1 MEALASSAPAAP
13 GSGFPSSF
21 STPCSSICLN
31 VTPST
36 PGAPWFPRASRYA
49 SHVPHLPNMAVQSPE
64 SDDRALLFAAVSLS
78 AFSVPALLSR
88 SLSSPQCLTLS
99 AESSV
104 SRVPSQVRCLAGQRT
119 PPALGGVPPHCRR
132 VLYYYAPSGHPQGLR
147 RRCRR
152 LPSPRFPSGT
162 RRASLVP
169 YTSLLCVLSP
179 FPRRDCVRFQSAF
192 RSQFCLCQATRGSA
206 PSAFHFRGL
215 LRVHSLGPADSFPN
229 LHPVCRGAPH
239 LAFASMRPSHFV
251 AQTLSTWRL
260 SLPGLYRLFP
270 RHSLGREVARYLRCG
285 ESLRPASFETVPVPQ
300 SSP

>member
-1 MEALASSAPAAP
+1 MEALSNVRSCSSWLRVL
-13 GSGFPSSF
+13 SSF

-31 VTPST
+31 VTSST
-36 PGAPWFPRASRYA
+36 PGAPWFSRASRYA
-49 SHVPHLPNMAVQSPE
+49 SLSTSIFQTWRYNPPR
-64 SDDRALLFAAVSLS
+64 SDDRALSSPCVLS

-119 PPALGGVPPHCRR
+119 PPALGGSRRIAGGSLLLRTQRPP
-132 VLYYYAPSGHPQGLR
+132 SGLR
-147 RRCRR
+147 RRYRR
-152 LPSPRFPSGT
+152 LPFSSVSLGT

-192 RSQFCLCQATRGSA
+192 RSQFCLRQATRGSA

-215 LRVHSLGPADSFPN
+215 LSVHSLGPADSFPN

-260 SLPGLYRLFP
+260 SLPGLYRPFP
-270 RHSLGREVARYLRCG
+270 RHSVAPKY
-285 ESLRPASFETVPVPQ
+285 
-300 SSP
+300 